1 MKKIALVIAT
11 VGLVSCGQSNDSA
24 SLKIETNAP
33 SQPFFTCTISKPEQD
48 LYYAKIALS
57 ETKLTINQSS
67 RSARFAPIVHTI
79 EKNDTLGIP
88 DVSAAFT
95 CTVSKPEQDGYH
107 ATISVYEDR
116 VILLQSSRNA
126 RFAPLKYKI
135 IAPATVG
142 SPVTNSVNEAAARR
156 SYYVCGAYNVTVEA
170 IEGALNDRMTI
181 NSANGFE
188 VLKEI
193 KDDGESDIFQSA
205 ETGTNVWISGLR
217 RYPLRQII
225 YGVTLTEFGGSEGGI
240 VANCAVDP
248 AHG

>member
-1 MKKIALVIAT
+1 MRPDFDDMFQENAAITAALGASAHSKIAF
-11 VGLVSCGQSNDSA
+11 GQ
-24 SLKIETNAP
+24 
-33 SQPFFTCTISKPEQD
+33 
-48 LYYAKIALS
+48 
-57 ETKLTINQSS
+57 
-67 RSARFAPIVHTI
+67 
-79 EKNDTLGIP
+79 
-88 DVSAAFT
+88 
-95 CTVSKPEQDGYH
+95 
-107 ATISVYEDR
+107 
-116 VILLQSSRNA
+116 
-126 RFAPLKYKI
+126 
-135 IAPATVG
+135 
-142 SPVTNSVNEAAARR
+142 AAARR

-181 NSANGFE
+181 NSDNGFE